1 MRQSIG
7 GQEKFH
13 GAMISHADR
22 EDTKTFQEMKQL
34 GAELKKLGNRC
45 LEAKVNSEVGILFD
59 WDNWWALEL
68 ASGPTQDMDYLK
80 QVHHFYRALYENN
93 ISTDILKV
101 TANYSKYK
109 IIIVP
114 LLYMIKEN
122 VVERLEQFVGQGG
135 TLIITYMSGMVDEN
149 DKCVFGAYPGK
160 LRKLTGIWVEETDA
174 LYPDEENQMVVE
186 NSESVNSIYKCGFLC
201 DQIHLETAEAL
212 AVYGKDF
219 YQGKPCLTKNDY
231 QKGSVYYFG
240 TCPEIRFLKHF
251 MKKIC
256 EQQNVYPY
264 FRIDG
269 CGEICV
275 REGERGKTIFLI
287 NHQEE
292 DMVVHLDKD
301 KYWDI
306 LNEEQVEDMLI
317 VGGRNVVVLKPL

>member
-1 MRQSIG
+1 M
-7 GQEKFH
+7 
-13 GAMISHADR
+13 
-22 EDTKTFQEMKQL
+22 
-34 GAELKKLGNRC
+34 
-45 LEAKVNSEVGILFD
+45 
-59 WDNWWALEL
+59 
-68 ASGPTQDMDYLK
+68 
-80 QVHHFYRALYENN
+80 
-93 ISTDILKV
+93 
-101 TANYSKYK
+101 
-109 IIIVP
+109 
-114 LLYMIKEN
+114 
-122 VVERLEQFVGQGG
+122 
-135 TLIITYMSGMVDEN
+135 
-149 DKCVFGAYPGK
+149 
-160 LRKLTGIWVEETDA
+160 
-174 LYPDEENQMVVE
+174 
-186 NSESVNSIYKCGFLC
+186 
-201 DQIHLETAEAL
+201 
-212 AVYGKDF
+212 
-219 YQGKPCLTKNDY
+219 
-231 QKGSVYYFG
+231 YYFG